1 MTTIERIL
9 ITAPNAAFSAE
20 SIAGNVDLLTQILI
34 FLPIKSLL
42 KFKSVSK
49 HWLSLISDP
58 NFYCK
63 SCGNPRSR
71 WDTYCR
77 IKIYSSAT
85 GGLWRPVGNRFSV
98 LEVDKLMFDSRVF
111 WNGAVYWISRSETS
125 LRFDIE
131 EELLRETPMP
141 LIPGGWEPSTVRYFG
156 ESHGHLNMINFY
168 LPRRIEFDVY
178 EIESDCSGWFMKY
191 RVDLFGVL
199 GAFPEM
205 IRSYLDPLDM
215 DYYGF

>member
-1 MTTIERIL
+1 
-9 ITAPNAAFSAE
+9 
-20 SIAGNVDLLTQILI
+20 
-34 FLPIKSLL
+34 
-42 KFKSVSK
+42 
-49 HWLSLISDP
+49 
-58 NFYCK
+58 
-63 SCGNPRSR
+63 
-71 WDTYCR
+71 
-77 IKIYSSAT
+77 
-85 GGLWRPVGNRFSV
+85 
-98 LEVDKLMFDSRVF
+98 MFDSRVF

-215 DYYGF
+215 DYYGFILCLEEVEEFCILLVTPYASMSKMVVFSSFVILVVIRLGCKLRARWILGGLILFNT